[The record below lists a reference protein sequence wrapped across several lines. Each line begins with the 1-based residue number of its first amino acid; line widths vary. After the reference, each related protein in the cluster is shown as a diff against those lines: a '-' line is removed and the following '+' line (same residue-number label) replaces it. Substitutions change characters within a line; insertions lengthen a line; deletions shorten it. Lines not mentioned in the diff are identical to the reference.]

1 MKTGM
6 TKQETDAGAGEITAT
21 RMAWFAWFLGALFY
35 CYGYFQRVAPSVM
48 VTDLMSDFQVSGA
61 ILGNLTAFYF
71 YAYAS
76 LQIPFGVLID
86 RYGPRRMLA
95 AATLLCGAG
104 SLLFAVAPTVHLA
117 YAGRFLVGA
126 GAGVAWLGTLQI
138 CGQMLPARRFAQI
151 TGFTLLIGMAGGI
164 FGQAPL
170 AKLID
175 MVGWR
180 TTMGSAAIG
189 AAVLAVLIWTF
200 VPRTTRSYGGDAPS
214 GKIGIVQGL
223 KAVLA
228 NGQSWTCALFGGTL
242 GVSVL
247 AFGGLWCVPYMMETY
262 GLTRPAAALSAT
274 LMLVG
279 WAIGAPLAGWVSD
292 RMGRRKI
299 PMLIGGVGGVATM
312 SCALYLPGLPLVAV
326 QGLLLIHGIF
336 SGAMVLC
343 FATGRENNGKHVA
356 ATSVSF
362 VNMGVMGTSAV
373 FQPLIGA
380 LLDLGWDG
388 RLVDGARIYA
398 AENFKTALLVLIA
411 AGVAACIAAALT
423 RETYCQQVE
432 RNS

>member
-1 MKTGM
+1 M

-48 VTDLMSDFQVSGA
+48 VTDLMSEFQVSGA

-95 AATLLCGAG
+95 AAALLCASG
-104 SLLFAVAPTVHLA
+104 SLLFAIAPSVGLA

-164 FGQAPL
+164 GGQAPL
-170 AKLID
+170 AQMID
-175 MVGWR
+175 IAGWR
-180 TTMGSAAIG
+180 PTMASAAIG
-189 AAVLAVLIWTF
+189 AVILAVLIWFF
-200 VPRTTRSYGGDAPS
+200 VPRTTRSYGEAPP
-214 GKIGIVQGL
+214 GEKTGIIRGL

-228 NGQSWTCALFGGTL
+228 NMQSWTCAIFGGTL
-242 GVSVL
+242 GVSVHGV
-247 AFGGLWCVPYMMETY
+247 GGLWCVPYMMETY
-262 GLTRPAAALSAT
+262 GLTRPAAALTAT

-279 WAIGAPLAGWVSD
+279 WAIGAPSAGWISD
-292 RMGRRKI
+292 RIGRRKL
-299 PMLIGGVGGVATM
+299 PMLVGGFGGLATL
-312 SCALYLPGLPLVAV
+312 SCALYVPGLPLIAV
-326 QGLLLIHGIF
+326 QALLLIHGIF

-362 VNMGVMGTSAV
+362 VNMAVMGTSAL

-388 RLVDGARIYA
+388 RMVDGARIYS

-423 RETYCQQVE
+423 RETYCQQVK
-432 RNS
+432 RSS

>member
-1 MKTGM
+1 MIQ
-6 TKQETDAGAGEITAT
+6 QETETGPAPDKAT
-21 RMAWFAWFLGALFY
+21 RLAWFAWFLGALFY

-95 AATLLCGAG
+95 AAALLCAAG
-104 SLLFAVAPTVHLA
+104 RVRFAVAPTVELA

-126 GAGVAWLGTLQI
+126 GAGVSWLGTLQI

-164 FGQAPL
+164 GGQAPL
-170 AKLID
+170 AYLID
-175 MVGWR
+175 IAGWR
-180 TTMGSAAIG
+180 TTMSSAAIG
-189 AAVLAVLIWTF
+189 AVVLAVLIWCF
-200 VPRTTRSYGGDAPS
+200 VPRSTHSYGKAPKGKS
-214 GKIGIVQGL
+214 GIIHGL
-223 KAVLA
+223 KSVLA
-228 NGQSWTCALFGGTL
+228 NGQSWTCAIFGGTL

-262 GLTRPAAALSAT
+262 GLSRPAAALTAT

-292 RMGRRKI
+292 RIGRRKV
-299 PMLIGGVGGVATM
+299 PMLVGAFGGILTL
-312 SCALYLPGLPLVAV
+312 SCALYISGLPLVVV
-326 QGLLLIHGIF
+326 QALLLIHGIF

-362 VNMGVMGTSAV
+362 VNMAVMGTSAV

-388 RLVDGARIYA
+388 RLEGGARIYSVD
-398 AENFKTALLVLIA
+398 NFKTALLTLTA
-411 AGVAACIAAALT
+411 AGVVACIAAALT
-423 RETYCQQVE
+423 RETYCKQV
-432 RNS
+432 

>member
-1 MKTGM
+1 M
-6 TKQETDAGAGEITAT
+6 TKQETKAGSVEITAT
-21 RMAWFAWFLGALFY
+21 PMAWFAWFLGALFY

-95 AATLLCGAG
+95 AAALLCGAG
-104 SLLFAVAPTVHLA
+104 SLLFAVAPNVQLA

-138 CGQMLPARRFAQI
+138 CGQMLPASRFAQI

-164 FGQAPL
+164 GGQAPL
-170 AKLID
+170 AQMID
-175 MVGWR
+175 VAGWR

-189 AAVLAVLIWTF
+189 AVILAVLIWFF
-200 VPRTTRSYGGDAPS
+200 VPRTTRSYGGDAPA
-214 GKIGIVQGL
+214 GKTGIVRGL
-223 KAVLA
+223 KEVLA
-228 NGQSWTCALFGGTL
+228 NSQSWTCGLFGGML

-247 AFGGLWCVPYMMETY
+247 AFGGLWCVPYMMATY
-262 GLTRPAAALSAT
+262 GLSRPAAALTAT

-292 RMGRRKI
+292 RMGRRKA
-299 PMLIGGVGGVATM
+299 PMLVGGIGGLATL
-312 SCALYLPGLPLVAV
+312 SCALYLPGLPLIAV

-362 VNMGVMGTSAV
+362 VNMAVMGTSAC

-388 RLVDGARIYA
+388 RMVEGARIYSV
-398 AENFKTALLVLIA
+398 ENFKTALLVLIA
-411 AGVAACIAAALT
+411 AGVVACLAAVLT
-423 RETYCQQVE
+423 RETNCKQVE
-432 RNS
+432 RS